1 MWWEFLVA
9 AIVGYVIGSIPAGLW
24 AGKLARGIDLREYGS
39 GKTGFTN
46 VLRTIGVKWGIAVLV
61 VDILKGVVPVVIA
74 LVISDEPW
82 VAAVAGLAAAI
93 GHDWPFLAGFHGGRG
108 VATSYGAALAM
119 NPIASLA
126 VLPFGIALVATTRMV
141 SVMSVGG
148 APVLA
153 LVFVVLSAIGWQPWA
168 YAVYAVLAA
177 IQVVVLH
184 WENIQRILAGTE
196 PKIGRGGERR
206 PEGGAETSGE
216 SNPAR

>member
-9 AIVGYVIGSIPAGLW
+9 AIIGYVIGSIPAGLW
-24 AGKLARGIDLREYGS
+24 AGMLARGIDLREYGS

-61 VDILKGVVPVVIA
+61 VDILKGAVPVVIA

-126 VLPFGIALVATTRMV
+126 LVPFGIALVAWTRMM
-141 SVMSVGG
+141 SVMSVGM

-153 LVFVVLSAIGWQPWA
+153 IVFVVLSALDFQPWA

-177 IQVVVLH
+177 AQVIILH
-184 WENIQRILAGTE
+184 RENIERILAGTE

-206 PEGGAETSGE
+206 PEGGAETPGE
-216 SNPAR
+216 SNPVR